1 MKIAARFENFD
12 EKHENNAAANGKF
25 QKMNENC
32 CQIREILTKYV
43 KIAPQEAEN
52 LYKIHEN
59 YRRKRKNWT
68 TMYENFNWKKAWTK
82 DLKITAG
89 GGKVTGKCSSDP

>member
-1 MKIAARFENFD
+1 
-12 EKHENNAAANGKF
+12 
-25 QKMNENC
+25 MNENC

-43 KIAPQEAEN
+43 KIVQQEAEN
-52 LYKIHEN
+52 RYKIPEN
-59 YRRKRKNWT
+59 YRRRRTNLT

-89 GGKVTGKCSSDP
+89 GGKVTGKYSSDP